1 MILLTGRE
9 VSSACREAWRG
20 DASVDEFR
28 ITARREL
35 IIGLNVEAALHRSLE
50 RVVDLMSIELAL
62 FTWCHEI
69 LRGFMKLFPAG
80 RDSTALT
87 GVANLIDKMP
97 ITEHPVCISKAPS
110 PPLFLMTTCH

>member
-35 IIGLNVEAALHRSLE
+35 HIGLNVEMALHRSLV
-50 RVVDLMSIELAL
+50 RVVDFMSIELAF
-62 FTWCHEI
+62 FTCCHEI
-69 LRGFMKLFPAG
+69 LHVFMKLFSAG
-80 RDSTALT
+80 RDTTALT

-97 ITEHPVCISKAPS
+97 ISEHRVC
-110 PPLFLMTTCH
+110 M